1 MTENLT
7 YVLAIFGGVCLCIA
21 IITLL
26 WLLSNIVGDKLSK
39 AKIKRQIKHRFDKPP
54 KAKCYCVDCY
64 YYEPYEAAG
73 STTGECFFN
82 KNRVFNDN
90 HFCAMA
96 KPATNSR
103 R

>member
-1 MTENLT
+1 MITDALT
-7 YVLAIFGGVCLCIA
+7 IIGGSTIIVVLAIAIMIA
-21 IITLL
+21 TNDIKEL
-26 WLLSNIVGDKLSK
+26 
-39 AKIKRQIKHRFDKPP
+39 IKRKKRDYQVKPMFDKPP

-73 STTGECFFN
+73 STKGVCLFSD
-82 KNRVFNDN
+82 NRAFDDT

-96 KPATNSR
+96 EPAKNSR